1 MTRFPGELGIF
12 SWIHATGLLDVR
24 FTPERDMNRGE
35 RYVCLRQKR
44 TLMPRKWSKFATIK
58 GNSHFRKRRIKPS
71 YLIVRIYFCVDLLR
85 TEYRYVGGAHGN
97 QMKNATFLFVTG
109 YFTRLCLSSDLI
121 PLNYKAPAKNSGVS
135 GHRNLVA
142 FFHEHLVAIP
152 IIGGPGAVQ
161 VKCVGRTVEH
171 YAGAKQ
177 HLRNRF

>member
-1 MTRFPGELGIF
+1 M
-12 SWIHATGLLDVR
+12 SA
-24 FTPERDMNRGE
+24 
-35 RYVCLRQKR
+35 LRQKG
-44 TLMPRKWSKFATIK
+44 TLMPRKWSNFATIK

-109 YFTRLCLSSDLI
+109 YFARLCLSSDLI
-121 PLNYKAPAKNSGVS
+121 PFNYKAPAKNAGVS
-135 GHRNLVA
+135 GHRNFVV

-152 IIGGPGAVQ
+152 IIGGPVAVQ